1 MHVGRLVASYMI
13 SLLKCSEKL
22 YTAGVNSQLYLS
34 IATTEFSDDLACL
47 TDDVACVLWIKLL
60 LE

>member
-1 MHVGRLVASYMI
+1 MI